1 MIFIYKE
8 LVKKYINILTIN
20 DIKSYA
26 LSKNTILSEKEAKI
40 IYNFIKENYNNLL
53 DKNDTSI
60 ELLKN
65 KLNPNLYNK
74 VLDLYNENKT
84 KYLT

>member
-20 DIKSYA
+20 DIKAYA
-26 LSKNTILSEKEAKI
+26 LSKNIILSEKEAKI
-40 IYNFIKENYNNLL
+40 IYDFIKENYNNLL
-53 DKNDTSI
+53 NKNDNSI

-74 VLDLYNENKT
+74 ILELYNENKI